1 MTVAIDFPFA
11 QEAVIKFQRG
21 IDCTVR
27 KSRRQMPTV
36 VADFL
41 QHGLGRITGSRID
54 DARGLQ
60 SRRNPEAVGSHQLPG
75 RQPLAFLVVQTEALI
90 GCSAIDEDSLI
101 ILYGL
106 RLDGL

>member
-41 QHGLGRITGSRID
+41 QH
-54 DARGLQ
+54 
-60 SRRNPEAVGSHQLPG
+60 QLPG